1 MNYEKVSEKIKKF
14 EGFRSFPYLDT
25 TGNVT
30 VGYGHN
36 LSTNGIGHDIAL
48 ILLKQD
54 IEFAEEMV
62 REKIPFYNKLD
73 EARQFVLIDMCFNMG
88 FYKLKSFK
96 KMLAALQVGDYKTA
110 AKEMLDSVW
119 AVQVKSRAKKLAQIM
134 ETGEY

>member
-1 MNYEKVSEKIKKF
+1 MNYEKVAEKIKKF
-14 EGFRSFPYLDT
+14 EGYRAFPYLDD

-62 REKIPFYNKLD
+62 REKIPFYKKLN

-88 FYKLKSFK
+88 FYKLKGFK
-96 KMLAALQVGDYKTA
+96 KMLAALEAGDYKTA

-119 AVQVKSRAKKLAQIM
+119 ARQVKSRAKKLAQIM